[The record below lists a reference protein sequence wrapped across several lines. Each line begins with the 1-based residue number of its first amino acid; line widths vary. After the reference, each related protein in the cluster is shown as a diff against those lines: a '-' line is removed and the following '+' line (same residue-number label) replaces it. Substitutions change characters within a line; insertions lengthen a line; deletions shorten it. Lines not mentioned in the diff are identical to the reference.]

1 MSSLADYKR
10 AIKHLLGCYS
20 VFKRFAPVSL
30 QGEVNWQGFVAIF
43 DLAGHPCAERCYA
56 WPDMP
61 SGSSSWRF
69 ATVLHGEDASSPAEA
84 VLWATRQA
92 RAEYGRLEQ
101 ETGLAL
107 QAAGAPA
114 RVR

>member
-1 MSSLADYKR
+1 MSSLAEYKR

-20 VFKRFAPVSL
+20 VFKRFAPVTL

-43 DLAGHPCAERCYA
+43 ELAGHPCAELCYA

-61 SGSSSWRF
+61 PGGSSWRYV
-69 ATVLHGEDASSPAEA
+69 TVVHGDEANSPAEA
-84 VLWATRQA
+84 VLWAARQE

-101 ETGLAL
+101 EIGLAL
-107 QAAGAPA
+107 HSTGASVRA
-114 RVR
+114 R